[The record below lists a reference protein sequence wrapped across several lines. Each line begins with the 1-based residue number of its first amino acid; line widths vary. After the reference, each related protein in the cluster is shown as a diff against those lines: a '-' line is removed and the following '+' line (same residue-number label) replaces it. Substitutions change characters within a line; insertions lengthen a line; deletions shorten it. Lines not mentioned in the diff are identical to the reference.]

1 MEQSYKNKKNN
12 RMKGKN
18 SKSTYPHQMKAKNKK
33 KGRAQKTPISGFS
46 TLSQVSGA
54 PLKRSYH
61 SSIPVVMPK
70 VLIEPDLRCALC
82 GDKIDFIASSFT
94 YGDGVAHFDCV
105 LDQLKK
111 QETLKDGETIS
122 YLGSGT
128 FGVCKKDD
136 NGSYTIEKR
145 IELENK
151 EKYQSF
157 KSYVESL
164 KE

>member
-1 MEQSYKNKKNN
+1 MEQSYRNKRNN
-12 RMKGKN
+12 KIKGKS
-18 SKSTYPHQMKAKNKK
+18 SKSSYPHQAKAKNKK

-54 PLKRSYH
+54 PLRRSYH
-61 SSIPVVMPK
+61 SSIPILMPK
-70 VLIEPDLRCALC
+70 VLIEPDMRCVLC
-82 GDKIDFIASSFT
+82 GEKIDNIASSFS
-94 YGDGVAHFDCV
+94 YGDGVAHFDCM
-105 LDQLKK
+105 LEKLRGE
-111 QETLKDGETIS
+111 ETLKEGETIS

-128 FGVCKKDD
+128 FGVCKKNE

-145 IELENK
+145 IEAESK

-157 KSYVESL
+157 KNYVEGL